1 MSSKD
6 PRVVRD
12 LCFGVSF
19 KEDGS
24 FSINPWKLSPTDDR
38 EHLQGSCMG
47 LRFIEWANAGKLQLE
62 EGECSGLKIIINRED
77 KHPKMQRKRIKVDKD
92 LGIETE
98 SEKPREHE
106 PAPLLPTRAPSPI
119 LAAAWKTAGAVEVH
133 GGNVVTKALGVAR
146 DPSFYVNA
154 WHAMVRSTHLLGRIV
169 IYPFEKRE

>member
-77 KHPKMQRKRIKVDKD
+77 KHPKMQRKRIKVEKD
-92 LGIETE
+92 LVIETETE
-98 SEKPREHE
+98 SEKPRE
-106 PAPLLPTRAPSPI
+106 PTRAPSPL